1 MALDMWATHKT
12 DIGVVPRTVCV
23 SVCVYGTLSVWCPY
37 AFNIAA
43 KSKSQSALES
53 NSEVDVV
60 SLA

>member
-1 MALDMWATHKT
+1 MWATHKT
-12 DIGVVPRTVCV
+12 DIGVVPRSLYVNTLCVACVCE
-23 SVCVYGTLSVWCPY
+23 CAGCPY

-43 KSKSQSALES
+43 KSKSQSKLES

>member
-23 SVCVYGTLSVWCPY
+23 SVCVWCAGCPY

-53 NSEVDVV
+53 NSEVNVV

>member
-12 DIGVVPRTVCV
+12 DIGVVPRTVYV
-23 SVCVYGTLSVWCPY
+23 SVCVYTLSVWCPY

>member
-12 DIGVVPRTVCV
+12 DIGVVPRCVCV
-23 SVCVYGTLSVWCPY
+23 WCAGCPY

-53 NSEVDVV
+53 NSEVNVV

>member
-12 DIGVVPRTVCV
+12 DIGVVPRTVNTLCV
-23 SVCVYGTLSVWCPY
+23 VCVWCAGCPY